1 MARPSTRAPHAPE
14 PPTYHHGDLRAA
26 LIAATEALLA
36 ERGPD
41 GFSLREVARR
51 AGVSPAAPA
60 HHFGDAAGLLTAV
73 ATQGFAG
80 LTQALRDGV
89 ASGGDDALAALRGQG
104 QGYVRFALR
113 HPGRFRLMFRKD
125 MLCAD
130 DALTQHAD
138 AAFEELAAGVRR
150 AAGVANA
157 AAMTPAHWNAVIML
171 WSTGARLCAPGHRR
185 PLRALPR
192 RAHGRGLRRRHAA
205 GGAGR
210 RAGRVV
216 QSDAQALWRSSR
228 NLTTTCLEALAVH
241 C

>member
-1 MARPSTRAPHAPE
+1 MARPAPNPPRARHAPE
-14 PPTYHHGDLRAA
+14 TSAYHHGDLRSA
-26 LIAATEALLA
+26 LIAATEDLLA

-113 HPGRFRLMFRKD
+113 HPGRFRLMFRND

-130 DALTQHAD
+130 EALTQHAD

-150 AAGVANA
+150 AAGVADA

-171 WSTGARLCAPGHRR
+171 WSLVHGY
-185 PLRALPR
+185 
-192 RAHGRGLRRRHAA
+192 AHLAI
-205 GGAGR
+205 AGR
-210 RAGRVV
+210 FEPFRAGHAVEDFV
-216 QSDAQALWRSSR
+216 DATLPAALDA
-228 NLTTTCLEALAVH
+228 ALAGLFPGGRPPVSPG
-241 C
+241 